1 MKRRWFVLVGLLVIA
16 LQSAILV
23 AFGFPS
29 PADPATALL
38 LGGMTLAGCSFVL
51 GGFDRRLGG
60 VEWYQFVG
68 VGNVLVGVSLA
79 LGQLIPVL
87 TGTTAYDS
95 STLVALVVFAVVGGG
110 SIVFIG
116 ADWVRGGHHFD
127 LSVFEPG
134 PILASGTG
142 KRD

>member
-1 MKRRWFVLVGLLVIA
+1 MKRRWFVLVGGLVIA
-16 LQSAILV
+16 LPSAIVV

-29 PADPATALL
+29 PAEPATALL
-38 LGGMTLAGCSFVL
+38 LGGMILAGVLFVL
-51 GGFDRRLGG
+51 GGLDRRFGG

-87 TGTTAYDS
+87 NGTTAYDGS
-95 STLVALVVFAVVGGG
+95 VLPALVLFTLVGGG

-116 ADWVRGGHHFD
+116 ADWIRGGHHFD
-127 LSVFEPG
+127 LSVFESG
-134 PILASGTG
+134 PLLSSGTG
-142 KRD
+142 KRG